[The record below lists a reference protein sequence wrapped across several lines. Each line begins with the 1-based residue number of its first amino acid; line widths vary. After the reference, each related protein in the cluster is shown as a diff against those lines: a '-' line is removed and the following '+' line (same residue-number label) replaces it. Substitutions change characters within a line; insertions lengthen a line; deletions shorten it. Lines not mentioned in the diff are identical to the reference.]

1 MKRCKN
7 CLAKAEPENDLCP
20 VCGIGLNK
28 KKSDLSDVETKTRRA
43 ARNIRGVALLH
54 LILSI
59 AGVGSLLVAR
69 AWNQI
74 PEHFMVQMAILLS
87 CYSILII
94 TAFGLSQYRYWAY
107 KTATAFYF
115 LMGIMFTI
123 SVQIPGILIMLILL
137 YFIGNGRA
145 KAIFER
151 RAL

>member
-7 CLAKAEPENDLCP
+7 CLAKAEFEHDPCP
-20 VCGIGLNK
+20 VCGIEPNK
-28 KKSDLSDVETKTRRA
+28 KKSELSTLEAKTRRA
-43 ARNIRGVALLH
+43 ARSIRGVALLH

-69 AWNQI
+69 AWEQI
-74 PEHFMVQMAILLS
+74 PEHFMVQIAILLS
-87 CYSILII
+87 CYSILMI

-123 SVQIPGILIMLILL
+123 SIQIPGILIVLMLL
-137 YFIGNGRA
+137 YFIGNGHA
-145 KAIFER
+145 KALFER
-151 RAL
+151 RTL

>member
-1 MKRCKN
+1 
-7 CLAKAEPENDLCP
+7 LE
-20 VCGIGLNK
+20 I
-28 KKSDLSDVETKTRRA
+28 KTRRA

-59 AGVGSLLVAR
+59 AGIGSLLVAKV
-69 AWNQI
+69 WEQ
-74 PEHFMVQMAILLS
+74 PHEHLAVQMSIILS
-87 CYSILII
+87 CYSILMI

-107 KTATAFYF
+107 KTTTSFYF

-123 SVQIPGILIMLILL
+123 SVQIPGILIVLTLL

-151 RAL
+151 RTL